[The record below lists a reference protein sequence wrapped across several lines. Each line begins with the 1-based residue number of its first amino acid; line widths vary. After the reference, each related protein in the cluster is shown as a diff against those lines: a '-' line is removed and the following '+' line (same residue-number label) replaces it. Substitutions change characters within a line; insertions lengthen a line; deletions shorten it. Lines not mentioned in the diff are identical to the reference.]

1 MNEELLK
8 ALLIVI
14 TNDQAY
20 LHAMLQALQ
29 TEMKTGTW
37 PDEDLI
43 AQWIDEWKSELA
55 KMTEEVMQDS
65 ILNLLEEE
73 DDID

>member
-29 TEMKTGTW
+29 TEMKTGVW

-55 KMTEEVMQDS
+55 KMTEEIMQDS

-73 DDID
+73 NDVD